1 MRKLTKTS
9 LANTIKCNLEE
20 DTLSEWKIVMFDVPD
35 ENPDDKI
42 KNLQEDKEKLT
53 SKVAEIALL
62 EAYLEVDTL
71 NKENTKKSQDS
82 SKVTNSQSI
91 SGRSYQSTGRTL
103 CAWVFPCC
111 RRTPPSYLGAS
122 KYRFLL
128 HDRKYS
134 AEGKVYQRL
143 NFEVCVER
151 EFTNMFITIILP
163 SVLLALTSLSVFTL
177 DVGVSGNI
185 GNRLQVLFTIVLAI
199 IANQFVSQGRLPY
212 LAYFTW
218 IDYCLLAC
226 QLFVYFNVVESA
238 IVLQIAED
246 NSSWTPEFI
255 DNAAFWFLLCL
266 FVVCL
271 TIGVVSAEYLR
282 IGRSNA
288 VRKFKKEGEESF
300 DIEEKR
306 LNSIFTKYTYKK
318 NNIREPDQA
327 TTASVNFVTVP
338 PT

>member
-1 MRKLTKTS
+1 
-9 LANTIKCNLEE
+9 
-20 DTLSEWKIVMFDVPD
+20 MFDVPD
-35 ENPDDKI
+35 ETPKNKI
-42 KNLQEDKEKLT
+42 ENLEEDKVKLG
-53 SKVAEIALL
+53 SQVAEIALL
-62 EAYLEVDTL
+62 EAYLEVDAL
-71 NKENTKKSQDS
+71 NKENTKNSLDS
-82 SKVTNSQSI
+82 NKVTNSQSI
-91 SGRSYQSTGRTL
+91 SGGFYQYTGRNL

-111 RRTPPSYLGAS
+111 RRSSSSFLGAS

-218 IDYCLLAC
+218 IDCCLVAC
-226 QLFVYFNVVESA
+226 QLFVYFNVIESA

-246 NSSWTPEFI
+246 HSYWTPEYI
-255 DNAAFWFLLCL
+255 DNIAFWVL
-266 FVVCL
+266 FGLFFICFI
-271 TIGVVSAEYLR
+271 IGVVSAMLLR
-282 IGRSNA
+282 FHRSIA

-300 DIEEKR
+300 EIEEKR
-306 LNSIFTKYTYKK
+306 LNSVFTKYTSKK
-318 NNIREPDQA
+318 NNIPESDLV
-327 TTASVNFVTVP
+327 TTATSDDNEITVRSE
-338 PT
+338 